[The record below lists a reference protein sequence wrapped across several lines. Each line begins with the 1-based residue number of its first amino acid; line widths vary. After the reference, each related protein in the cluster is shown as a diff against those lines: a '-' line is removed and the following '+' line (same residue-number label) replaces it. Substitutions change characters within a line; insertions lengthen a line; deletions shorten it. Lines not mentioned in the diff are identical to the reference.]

1 MKAIL
6 FILDLLWKF
15 AVVIVM
21 MVIYMVLGV
30 ALGIILT
37 KLYLWYTLI
46 PIGLYFGIKKI
57 ISKWKYYR
65 NKRRV
70 LNVKTQPS
78 LQ

>member
-37 KLYLWYTLI
+37 KLYLWYALI

>member
-1 MKAIL
+1 MG
-6 FILDLLWKF
+6 
-15 AVVIVM
+15 
-21 MVIYMVLGV
+21 IYMI
-30 ALGIILT
+30 LGIAVGIVLT
-37 KLYLWYTLI
+37 KLYLWYVLI